1 MTTTTRV
8 LTKVFKQVIEKPAK
22 QRRQRIATAVAGF
35 SGVLLILVGALITAL
50 AYEERNDQAY
60 RFWNHFVSELGEV
73 GVSRL
78 AWVFNGSLILGGVGI
93 VIFMVGLARLIPGW
107 FRYVFSIAGLAT
119 GISGTLV
126 GFFPMN
132 QLQPH
137 IQVAMQFFNMG
148 LLAMMLFSLYVLFAR
163 QRTFPRWFV
172 IPGILATT
180 CFAAFLY
187 FPTPGDSSGGLPI
200 TQALIITNRPDM
212 WWLAIMEWS
221 AVLAVLGWVL
231 LVSLYLWGGV
241 RAGVFTIQE

>member
-1 MTTTTRV
+1 MQ
-8 LTKVFKQVIEKPAK
+8 KH
-22 QRRQRIATAVAGF
+22 RRRLATAAAGI
-35 SGVLLILVGALITAL
+35 SGVAVILLGALITAL
-50 AYEERNDQAY
+50 AYEGREGQAY

-78 AWVFNGSLILGGVGI
+78 ASVFNGSLILGGVGI
-93 VIFMVGLARLIPGW
+93 IIFMIGLTRLIPGW
-107 FRYVFSIAGLAT
+107 FRYVFAVAGLAT

-132 QLQPH
+132 RLQPH

-148 LLAMMLFSLYVLFAR
+148 LLAMTLFSLYVLFAR

-172 IPGILATT
+172 VPGILATA

-187 FPTPGDSSGGLPI
+187 LPTPNDVSGGIPT
-200 TQALIITNRPDM
+200 TQALVITNRPEV
-212 WWLAIMEWS
+212 WWLSIMEWS

-231 LVSLYLWGGV
+231 LVSLYLW
-241 RAGVFTIQE
+241 IQARKVPA

>member
-1 MTTTTRV
+1 MIVKKST
-8 LTKVFKQVIEKPAK
+8 K
-22 QRRQRIATAVAGF
+22 QRLATAAAGIGGVA
-35 SGVLLILVGALITAL
+35 VILLDALIAAL
-50 AYEERNDQAY
+50 AYEGREGQAY

-78 AWVFNGSLILGGVGI
+78 AWIFNGGLILGGVGI
-93 VIFMVGLARLIPGW
+93 VIFMIGVTRLIPGW
-107 FRYVFSIAGLAT
+107 FRYVFAIAGLAT

-132 QLQPH
+132 RLQPH

-148 LLAMMLFSLYVLFAR
+148 LLSMTLFSLYVLFAR

-172 IPGILATT
+172 IAGILATA

-187 FPTPGDSSGGLPI
+187 FPAPNDVSGGMPT
-200 TQALIITNRPDM
+200 TQALVITDRSDV

-231 LVSLYLWGGV
+231 LVSLYLWTQA
-241 RAGVFTIQE
+241 RHKP